1 MAEEK
6 ELAENRVFEHRGTK
20 YAVRRPTFDEVLKA
34 NEERAKAFNE
44 ALQRGDMLRDQLD
57 IELRKRKLWND
68 DRERKYQQLKSKV
81 IDGDYRLSKGGIK
94 LSEARQLAL
103 EMADA
108 RSEMVD
114 LLSSRTELDSNTCE
128 GKADT
133 VRFNYLYSACLV
145 YEDSG
150 EPYFE
155 NGILDYL
162 VKQNDEVVIL
172 GATEFYYLLSN
183 IDDPDSK
190 TVEENFLNEYGF
202 TNEKGQ
208 LVDSEGR
215 LIDRQGRHL
224 DKEGNFIKWTS
235 DTDFEFVDSEGRPVD
250 KDTGSYSVGFSPF
263 LNDDGDP
270 VELKQKEESKPKPK
284 KRGRPR
290 KKKAE
295 EPALEKNESEGSE
308 VTEEVAAES
317 SE

>member
-1 MAEEK
+1 M
-6 ELAENRVFEHRGTK
+6 
-20 YAVRRPTFDEVLKA
+20 
-34 NEERAKAFNE
+34 
-44 ALQRGDMLRDQLD
+44 
-57 IELRKRKLWND
+57 
-68 DRERKYQQLKSKV
+68 
-81 IDGDYRLSKGGIK
+81 
-94 LSEARQLAL
+94 
-103 EMADA
+103 
-108 RSEMVD
+108 
-114 LLSSRTELDSNTCE
+114 
-128 GKADT
+128 
-133 VRFNYLYSACLV
+133 